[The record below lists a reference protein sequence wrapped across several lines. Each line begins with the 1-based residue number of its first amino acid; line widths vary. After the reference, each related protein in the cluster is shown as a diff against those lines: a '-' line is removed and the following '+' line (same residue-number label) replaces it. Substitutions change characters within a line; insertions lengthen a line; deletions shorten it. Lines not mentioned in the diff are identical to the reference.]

1 MKQKFTYIFCD
12 LNNLTQEGNMR
23 GKSIFKPVLK
33 VLVLLIIIIA
43 VLSALSGFYEDWL
56 WFTDLGYATLF
67 WTPFFSKVLIQAI
80 NGTMLFLVIF
90 VTLMSGRHAFT
101 TFYNERFRKR
111 IRLVEEVNL
120 PPAVSPRRVTVSLLV
135 LSAVV
140 SIIVSFIVGFTGWL
154 DFLSFVNASSF
165 HYSDPL
171 FNQDLGFFVF
181 KLPFFE
187 TIYNAFFSPIL
198 ILTLFTALFYIMTGV
213 VRFHS
218 IRFWKKDAVVISPTA
233 RRHLG
238 ILLTLLFALKGFGYY
253 ISAYEIVYSHRG
265 HVVGAGY
272 SDIYA
277 SLPVFK
283 ILVVVSLVC
292 FLFSLIAFFR
302 KDSRLLTLPVSFLI
316 VFSFFTSG
324 IFPSMLQSLV
334 VVPNELQKEAPYI
347 ASEIQM
353 TRYAYGLDKIKEQDY
368 TGVETVTAQDLKNE
382 LGTLNNIRLND
393 PRPMQQIYAQKQGIR
408 QYYKFNDIDVDRYK
422 IGDTYRQV
430 MLSAREIS
438 LQDLD
443 PKALTFVNTRFKYTH
458 GFGLTA
464 SFANAVTTKG
474 LPAFAV
480 SNVPP
485 QTDYTELKITEPRI
499 YFGEL
504 TNDWVVANTK
514 SKEFDYPLGNENA
527 ESSYTGKTGIPF
539 TAFNKLMLSLHQM
552 TPRFYLAGEVT
563 SESKLLLYRNVLERA
578 KKLAPFLT
586 YDNDPYTIIDNGK
599 IKWII
604 DAYTTTNSI
613 PYSSKYSTQDFNYIR
628 NSVKV
633 VVDAYDG
640 TVDFYAVDKED
651 PILQTYQ
658 RIFPGVFKSI
668 SEMPYSIKSH
678 LRYPETMFKIQCDM
692 LNTFHMTNTKVFYN
706 KEDAWNVAKEIYGSS
721 EQNVEPYYV
730 IMKLPGET
738 NEEFVLMQPFT
749 PASSTTNSR
758 NNLVAWLAARMDGE
772 NYGKLVLYKMPKN
785 MEIDGPFQV
794 ESRIDQDPVISQQ
807 FALWNQ
813 KGSSVLRGNLLV
825 LPIGGNFL
833 FVEPIYLQSTTNG
846 SIPEMKRIVVVY
858 EDKIVMA
865 DTLEE
870 GLKGIFGRYVPSLNT
885 LQEKPLEESG
895 AEDGTDTS
903 KTELK
908 GVLDQIKQ
916 IRDMLDALEN
926 QLTTINNEGSTLDSG
941 LGTGQ
946 ELLTDENT
954 SAGSVKGTVEATVNA
969 GH

>member
-1 MKQKFTYIFCD
+1 
-12 LNNLTQEGNMR
+12 MR
-23 GKSIFKPVLK
+23 GKSILKPGLK

-90 VTLMSGRHAFT
+90 ATLMSGRHAFT

-120 PPAVSPRRVTVSLLV
+120 PPAVSPRRVTISLLV
-135 LSAVV
+135 LSAVI

-218 IRFWKKDAVVISPTA
+218 IRIWKKDAVVISPTA

-238 ILLTLLFALKGFGYY
+238 VLLTILFALKGFGYY

-324 IFPSMLQSLV
+324 IFPTMLQSLV

-393 PRPMQQIYAQKQGIR
+393 PRPMQQIYTQKQGIR

-846 SIPEMKRIVVVY
+846 SIPELKRVVIIY
-858 EDKIVMA
+858 EDKIAMTE
-865 DTLEE
+865 TLEE
-870 GLKGIFGRYVPSLNT
+870 GLKEIFGRYIPSLDT
-885 LQEKPLEESG
+885 LQETPVDNAG
-895 AEDGTDTS
+895 NPDQTNATDTT
-903 KTELK
+903 KTELQS
-908 GVLDQIKQ
+908 VLDQIKQ
-916 IRDMLDALEN
+916 IREMLDALEN
-926 QLTTINNEGSTLDSG
+926 QLTTINNKGLTVDSG
-941 LGTGQ
+941 LDTSQALPADDNAG
-946 ELLTDENT
+946 NA
-954 SAGSVKGTVEATVNA
+954 SAGSAKDTAEATVNA
-969 GH
+969 GR